1 MYASFKLVL
10 LSVQQYLSLSRTARR
25 GMIPAQPGIYI
36 WTADLRDLALS
47 AFERDA
53 NDVFED
59 LQTRI
64 APQNGPPLE
73 AGMVGKYRHI
83 VIQDRPPALTGAS
96 SSRLSEMI
104 TEKNIH
110 LEWALLCA
118 TVFQRPLYVGKAVNL
133 STRIRQHL
141 RTGSKL
147 SRGLEQLNL
156 TPGDCTVVLLPVQ
169 PPDDVLELAASLR
182 QRTDSPDADEEDLD
196 ADIEDVL
203 DDGSDEDDFDEFD
216 AEEELPA
223 DAPVEL
229 RQADQLVRLAE
240 SLTIRL
246 AHPLLN
252 EKMD

>member
-1 MYASFKLVL
+1 MYASFKLDL
-10 LSVQQYLSLSRTARR
+10 LSVRQYLSLSRTARR

-36 WTADLRDLALS
+36 WTADIRDVALS

-53 NDVFED
+53 NEVFDD

-64 APQNGPPLE
+64 APQDTPPLE
-73 AGMVGKYRHI
+73 SGMVGKYRHI
-83 VIQDRPPALTGAS
+83 AIQDRPPALTDAS
-96 SSRLSEMI
+96 SSRLTEMI

-133 STRIRQHL
+133 SKRIRQHL
-141 RTGSKL
+141 RSGSKL
-147 SRGLEQLNL
+147 SRGLERLNL
-156 TPGDCTVVLLPVQ
+156 TPGDCTVLLLPVQ
-169 PPDDVLELAASLR
+169 PPDDVLELAVSLQRQANAS
-182 QRTDSPDADEEDLD
+182 DEDDEEFD
-196 ADIEDVL
+196 ADIEESL
-203 DDGSDEDDFDEFD
+203 DDGSDEEGFDEFNTED
-216 AEEELPA
+216 ELPP
-223 DAPVEL
+223 DAPIEL
-229 RQADQLVRLAE
+229 RQADQLVHLAE